1 MMIDLLLFITSV
13 FITFSIVLYIRL
25 VRVQKEIENI
35 HEWADSVDEFMDN
48 EYIVL
53 EIDDDKH

>member
-1 MMIDLLLFITSV
+1 MIDLLLFITSV